1 MPVLGYIIATGVAA
15 GVLSVLC
22 AALFALS
29 ARAQWVPKLIS
40 YATGALLGAVFL
52 EILPHAIEQQR
63 SGARLG
69 LIMLGT
75 ILVFFVLEKAVL
87 WRHAHHHGEDH
98 PHSHGGA
105 AHGDASG
112 VLIIVGDTVH
122 NFIDGV
128 IIAAAFMADV
138 QVGLLTA
145 LAIVAHEIPQE
156 VGDFVVLLHS
166 GYSKSA
172 ALLANLVSSL
182 ATVVGGVAAYYAL
195 SHVQSWI
202 APLLGAAAASLLYV
216 AVADLIPG
224 LHKRLKMK
232 DALQQ
237 IVLLLAG
244 VGSIWAIGL
253 LAQHAQH

>member
-1 MPVLGYIIATGVAA
+1 MAVLGYIIVAGLVS

-22 AALFALS
+22 AAAFALP
-29 ARAQWVPKLIS
+29 ARAQWVPVLIS

-52 EILPHAIEQQR
+52 EILPHAVEQQG

-69 LIMLGT
+69 LVMLGS

-87 WRHAHHHGEDH
+87 WRHAHHHGDDH
-98 PHSHGGA
+98 PHSHEGTGQ
-105 AHGDASG
+105 GEASA

-128 IIAAAFMADV
+128 IIAAAFMSDV
-138 QVGLLTA
+138 KVGLLTA

-166 GYSKSA
+166 GYSKAA

-182 ATVVGGVAAYYAL
+182 ATVIGGVLAYYAL
-195 SHVQSWI
+195 SHAQSWI
-202 APLLGAAAASLLYV
+202 APLLGVAAASLLYV

-224 LHKRLKMK
+224 LHKRLKMA

-237 IVLLLAG
+237 IALLLAG

-253 LAQHAQH
+253 VAEHAQ

>member
-1 MPVLGYIIATGVAA
+1 MSVLGYIVTTGLAA
-15 GVLSVLC
+15 GVLSALC
-22 AALFALS
+22 AAMFAWS
-29 ARAQWVPKLIS
+29 ARAQWVPALIS

-52 EILPHAIEQQR
+52 EILPHAIEEQG
-63 SGARLG
+63 SGTRLG
-69 LIMLGT
+69 IIMLCSV
-75 ILVFFVLEKAVL
+75 LVFFVLEKAVL
-87 WRHAHHHGEDH
+87 WRHSHQHGEDH
-98 PHSHGGA
+98 PHTHDEDEK
-105 AHGDASG
+105 GDASA

-128 IIAAAFMADV
+128 IIAAAFMSDV

-156 VGDFVVLLHS
+156 VGDFIVLLHS
-166 GYSKSA
+166 GYSKAA

-195 SHVQSWI
+195 SHVQSWV
-202 APLLGAAAASLLYV
+202 APLLGVAAASLLYV

-224 LHKRLKMK
+224 LHKRLRMA

-237 IVLLLAG
+237 VLLLLAG
-244 VGSIWAIGL
+244 VGSIWVIGF
-253 LAQHAQH
+253 LAEGAH

>member
-1 MPVLGYIIATGVAA
+1 MSILGYIVTTGLAA
-15 GVLSVLC
+15 GVLSALC

-29 ARAQWVPKLIS
+29 ARAQWVPALIS

-52 EILPHAIEQQR
+52 EILPHAIEKQG
-63 SGARLG
+63 SGAQLG
-69 LIMLGT
+69 LVMLCSV
-75 ILVFFVLEKAVL
+75 LVFFVLEKAVL
-87 WRHAHHHGEDH
+87 WRHSHQHGDDH
-98 PHSHGGA
+98 PHGHGEA
-105 AHGDASG
+105 NQEDASA

-128 IIAAAFMADV
+128 IIAAAFMSDIE
-138 QVGLLTA
+138 VGLLTA

-156 VGDFVVLLHS
+156 VGDFLVLLHS

-172 ALLANLVSSL
+172 ALLANLISSL

-195 SHVQSWI
+195 SQLQSWI
-202 APLLGAAAASLLYV
+202 PPLLGVAAASLLYV

-224 LHKRLKMK
+224 LHKRLKMA

-237 IVLLLAG
+237 VVLLLAG

-253 LAQHAQH
+253 LSEHGH